1 MIEKTCEDG
10 WGCVPELQD
19 AVDCINEAKS
29 AMYEIQMCVRQSS
42 TEDIVSALKNSLE
55 EALNILEEIDT
66 SIEYVTIDENE

>member
-1 MIEKTCEDG
+1 MKTYEDG

-42 TEDIVSALKNSLE
+42 TEGIVSALKNSLE
-55 EALNILEEIDT
+55 EALNILEDIDT